1 MFRGWVQ
8 RFSGFSTES
17 QAARVCG
24 DGLRRRHMT
33 AADRRGP
40 ILMVSGLVLS
50 AVYAVG
56 LHAAIQYA
64 VDATNEYNMGMN
76 IRSGADLTMD
86 PGGLAEDLAGIRST
100 VRRLTFPVGAV
111 TVCLGVI
118 TLLLPWLRG
127 RMRLRVLA
135 LSGILWVMY
144 PYTVLLTLSRWVS
157 TMVGDGGATG
167 VPHRFAGWLPLG
179 ALTLCV
185 AATLQAI
192 GLVLLAR
199 RGAANSRVDN
209 IPRH

>member
-1 MFRGWVQ
+1 MI
-8 RFSGFSTES
+8 
-17 QAARVCG
+17 AA
-24 DGLRRRHMT
+24 
-33 AADRRGP
+33 AQRGP

-56 LHAAIQYA
+56 LHAAIHYA

-100 VRRLTFPVGAV
+100 VRRLAFPVSAV
-111 TVCLGVI
+111 TACLSVI
-118 TLLLPWLRG
+118 TLLLPRLRG
-127 RMRLRVLA
+127 RIKLRVLV

-144 PYTVLLTLSRWVS
+144 PLTVLFTLSRWGS
-157 TMVGDGGATG
+157 IMVGDGGATG

-179 ALTLCV
+179 ALILCV
-185 AATLQAI
+185 GATLQAI

-199 RGAANSRVDN
+199 RGTTNSRVDN